1 MLITLLASAFA
12 LSLLVIVHELG
23 HFVLARLSG
32 IKVLRFSLGLGPKVF
47 GFKRGDTEWVLSS
60 IPFGGYVKLAG
71 MEAGEV
77 QGEEWEFYSKRLSVR
92 AGVIAAG
99 PFFNF
104 LLAIV
109 IFSLVFW
116 TTGVQVERTTKVGKV
131 EPGSAASRAGLE
143 KGDEIISMG
152 GEEVGSWSEVTET
165 IAKAGGEAVRVGLLR
180 DGNRAELLFALGQEK
195 GRLAVGLEPWIE
207 PVVGGVKK
215 GSPAH
220 TLGLKRG
227 DRIVAVDGVEIEQWY
242 DLVEVISSN
251 PGVRLGIVWQR
262 DSETFEDSVVP
273 QVVRDLSISGEPR
286 RVGRLGILRSVEIER
301 LSLAASMGEGVLGTV
316 HLTRDIFVSLVRMV
330 RRQVSPRTL
339 GGLVSIVMLT
349 GESASWGVSWL
360 FGLIAVFSVNLFIIN
375 LLPVPPLDGGNLVL
389 LSVEGMKRGPI
400 SERQRLIVQQVG
412 IALLIILVIYVT
424 RNDVARWFS
433 R

>member
-1 MLITLLASAFA
+1 MLVTLLASAFA

-23 HFVLARLSG
+23 HFVLARVSG

-47 GFKRGDTEWVLSS
+47 GFKRRDTEWVLSS

-71 MEAGEV
+71 MEPGEV
-77 QGEEWEFYSKRLSVR
+77 RGEEWEFYSKRLPVR
-92 AGVIAAG
+92 AAVIAAG

-109 IFSLVFW
+109 IFSLVLW
-116 TTGVQVERTTKVGKV
+116 TTGVQVERTTRVGKV
-131 EPGSAASRAGLE
+131 EPGSAASQAGLQ
-143 KGDEIISMG
+143 KGDEIISVG
-152 GEEVGSWSEVTET
+152 GEGVGSWSEVTEA
-165 IAKAGGEAVRVGLLR
+165 IAKADGEPVRVDLLR
-180 DGNRAELLFALGQEK
+180 DGNREELLLALGQER
-195 GRLAVGLEPWIE
+195 GGLAVGLEPWIE

-220 TLGLKRG
+220 MLGLKRG
-227 DRIVAVDGVEIEQWY
+227 DRIVAVEGAKIEQWY

-262 DSETFEDSVVP
+262 DSETFEDSVVT
-273 QVVRDLSISGEPR
+273 QVVKDLSVSGEAR
-286 RVGRLGILRSVEIER
+286 RVGRLGILRSVEVER
-301 LSLAASMGEGVLGTV
+301 LSLAASMGEGVLATA
-316 HLTRDIFVSLVRMV
+316 HLTRDIILSLVRMV

-349 GESASWGVSWL
+349 GESARWGVSWL
-360 FGLIAVFSVNLFIIN
+360 FGLIALFSVNLFIIN